1 VKSSRGPLLLVLC
14 SFYKQNVS
22 MALQQ
27 MHVAS
32 ILRHVVIIGEDSSRL
47 NVFSSVFPLSLSD
60 VFLATRGLSI

>member
-1 VKSSRGPLLLVLC
+1 
-14 SFYKQNVS
+14 